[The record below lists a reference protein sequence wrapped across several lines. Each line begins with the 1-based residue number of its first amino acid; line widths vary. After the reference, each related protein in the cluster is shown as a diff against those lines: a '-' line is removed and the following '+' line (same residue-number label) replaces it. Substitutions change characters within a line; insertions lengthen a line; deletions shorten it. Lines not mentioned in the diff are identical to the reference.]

1 MNKLQIFRSIKRT
14 ILIKIAKYY
23 KNKKDYLT
31 ASVFYKKI
39 LSTKEK
45 NKYIEE
51 AFEYVNLLYKMNEY
65 EKALKEI
72 HYIFNTYDGID
83 TKFINLCA
91 NIYYNYAKNLYKNKD
106 LAGTL
111 EIIEE
116 AKDKYNI
123 FNYKLLV
130 LRASALMR
138 LKRFLEADESFKK
151 AIEINPNK
159 PYTHYLLGILS
170 IFRKRWYE
178 AEISLMNAKA
188 LGYST
193 PKFYNRLGEVYFQM
207 GKYENAIEAYQ
218 NAADLWS
225 EKVKAHVTIA
235 DIYYMIGLSYE
246 KINNKEMSKKFYAKT
261 LENDEKNNSNELG
274 IGVFHQKYKQYD
286 LAAKSYSAMQS
297 GESLYR
303 SAMIYEKLGE
313 NEIAEQL
320 YKKVLKIDV
329 TKAKFHFRLANLY
342 ETKGEY
348 EKAAL
353 NYRNAIARKSNF
365 DPQWYLKFLG
375 VLNKLGHNEEYSAV
389 LKEAN
394 IVVDYVNSVYRNG
407 KNKMSR
413 QMRYNIFYNQLALSE
428 KMVVFESSTGNRI
441 AGNPLAIFEYM
452 LNDIRFGDYTF
463 IWSINR
469 HESI

>member
-39 LSTKEK
+39 LNTKEK

-72 HYIFNTYDGID
+72 HYIFNNYDDID

-123 FNYKLLV
+123 SNYKLLV

-138 LKRFLEADESFKK
+138 LKRFLEADESLGK

-159 PYTHYLLGILS
+159 PFSHYLQGIS
-170 IFRKRWYE
+170 FISQKRWYE
-178 AEISLMNAKA
+178 AEISLLNAKE
-188 LGYST
+188 LKYST
-193 PKFYNRLGEVYFQM
+193 PKFYNRLGETYFQM
-207 GKYENAIEAYQ
+207 GKFDKAIEAYKS
-218 NAADLWS
+218 AAKLWND
-225 EKVKAHVTIA
+225 KIKAHVTIA

-246 KINNKEMSKKFYAKT
+246 RLNENSKFKVFYDKAINN
-261 LENDEKNNSNELG
+261 DIKNNSKELG

-286 LAAKSYSAMQS
+286 LAIQSYSVMDSAEPLFRLAM
-297 GESLYR
+297 LYE
-303 SAMIYEKLGE
+303 MMGNKDK
-313 NEIAEQL
+313 AEVT
-320 YKKVLKIDV
+320 YKKVLSVNKV
-329 TKAKFHFRLANLY
+329 YAKYFFRLGALY
-342 ETKGEY
+342 DAKQQS
-348 EKAAL
+348 KAASP
-353 NYRNAIARKSNF
+353 YYTQAIARQTSLNA
-365 DPQWYLKFLG
+365 QWYLKLLNALWKSNNMREYDI
-375 VLNKLGHNEEYSAV
+375 VLV
-389 LKEAN
+389 
-394 IVVDYVNSVYRNG
+394 
-407 KNKMSR
+407 
-413 QMRYNIFYNQLALSE
+413 
-428 KMVVFESSTGNRI
+428 
-441 AGNPLAIFEYM
+441 
-452 LNDIRFGDYTF
+452 
-463 IWSINR
+463 
-469 HESI
+469 